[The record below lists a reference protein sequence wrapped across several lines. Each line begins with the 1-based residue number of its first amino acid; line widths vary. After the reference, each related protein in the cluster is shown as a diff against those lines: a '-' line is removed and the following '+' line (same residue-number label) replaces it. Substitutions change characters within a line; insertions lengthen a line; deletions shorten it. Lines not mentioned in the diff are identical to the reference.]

1 MTQAKSTETII
12 QEIRRKFGLEF
23 PQPLYVRDAHPAA
36 FAPPREERRAAG
48 TAAIAP
54 LDLTNKPIAELMS
67 VEVDQWTP
75 HRRSLCPKPLD
86 VLVGAKVSP
95 YRRLPEHPSI
105 CLPG

>member
-12 QEIRRKFGLEF
+12 QEIRRKLGLEF

-67 VEVDQWTP
+67 VEVDQ
-75 HRRSLCPKPLD
+75 
-86 VLVGAKVSP
+86 
-95 YRRLPEHPSI
+95 
-105 CLPG
+105 